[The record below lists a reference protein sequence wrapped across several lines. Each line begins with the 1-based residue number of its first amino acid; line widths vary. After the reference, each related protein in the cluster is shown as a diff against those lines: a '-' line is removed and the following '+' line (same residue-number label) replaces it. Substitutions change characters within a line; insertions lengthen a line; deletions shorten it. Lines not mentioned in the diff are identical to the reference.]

1 MEQRD
6 LDLIQQ
12 HMRDNESLKH
22 LYEEHLDFER
32 QLERFN
38 NKPAL
43 TPADEM
49 ERKNIQKLKLLGRDR
64 MEMILEAYRR
74 GGRSQN

>member
-6 LDLIQQ
+6 IELIEK
-12 HMRDNESLKH
+12 HVVDNETLKH

-32 QLERFN
+32 KLEKYN

-43 TPADEM
+43 TPAEEM
-49 ERKNIQKLKLLGRDR
+49 ERKKLQKMKLLGRDK
-64 MEMILEAYRR
+64 MEMILETYRKE
-74 GGRSQN
+74 GGA